1 MTIPPPLLIA
11 GPTAS
16 GKSHYALK
24 RARQS
29 GAVILNADS
38 MQVYQ
43 ELRVL
48 TARPSEADEALV
60 PHRLYGHV
68 PAREAY
74 STGKWLRDIA
84 GELKEAQQ
92 NQQPVILVGGTG
104 LYFKA
109 LLEGLSP
116 VPEIPEQIRE
126 RWRRAASELSASDL
140 HAQLSEKDPVMAEKL
155 SPTDPQRLVRALE
168 VIEAT
173 GRSLA
178 HWQAQP
184 GEPLLRFDDV
194 EAVVIS
200 RSREDLYSRA
210 DQRFEQMF
218 EEGAL
223 EEVGKLAAQNL
234 DPGLPA
240 MRALGVPSLMAMQ
253 AGTLSRE
260 AAVEGAKQ
268 QTRNYIKRQLTWL
281 RRNMISWNTISE

>member
-140 HAQLSEKDPVMAEKL
+140 HTQLSEKDPVMAEKL

-178 HWQAQP
+178 HWQAQT

-194 EAVVIS
+194 ETVVIS

-210 DQRFEQMF
+210 DQRFEQML

-281 RRNMISWNTISE
+281 RRNMISWNSIST